1 MILVDDLSELIQ
13 RYKKNPTDALKDE
26 LIALVMAKDAA
37 RNGGA
42 GEWIEF
48 SNGIR
53 VRRRKSNV
61 FEVVE
66 VYSLPCDQYLCYRYL
81 IDMRDYSTA
90 QLQDCKE
97 NNMMYIGETDDA
109 EYFAAMSLAMSRDL
123 NEKDIAYIADGK
135 QNMLNWFKVD
145 KVE

>member
-1 MILVDDLSELIQ
+1 MDDLSELIQ

-61 FEVVE
+61 FEVGE